1 MLSHVNEKKLQRR
14 YDNESAMTQRQN
26 RAHKI
31 DFAKRL
37 AKAIG
42 IGLFAYITMVT
53 DQVAGWI
60 AIPTIGWSLCF
71 GADAVDKYMERR
83 WAPWQR

>member
-1 MLSHVNEKKLQRR
+1 MASKAFARTIQRR
-14 YDNESAMTQRQN
+14 FDNERAMLRRQY
-26 RAHKI
+26 RVRKI

-53 DQVAGWI
+53 EQVAGWI
-60 AIPTIGWSLCF
+60 AFPAIMWSLCY
-71 GADAVDKYMERR
+71 GANAVDKFLEWR
-83 WAPWQR
+83 WAPW

>member
-1 MLSHVNEKKLQRR
+1 MASKAFARTIQRR
-14 YDNESAMTQRQN
+14 FDNERVMLRHQYRV
-26 RAHKI
+26 RKI

-53 DQVAGWI
+53 EQVAGWI
-60 AIPTIGWSLCF
+60 ALPAIMWSLCY
-71 GADAVDKYMERR
+71 GANAVDKFLEWR
-83 WAPWQR
+83 WTPWQR

>member
-1 MLSHVNEKKLQRR
+1 MLSASNSRTIKRR
-14 YDNESAMTQRQN
+14 YDNEREMTQRQN

-31 DFAKRL
+31 AFAKRL

-42 IGLFAYITMVT
+42 VGLFAYITMIT

-60 AIPTIGWSLCF
+60 AWPLIMWSIYYGVCT
-71 GADAVDKYMERR
+71 METCMEWK